1 MAPPT
6 HVFDPLPCPRPDGG
20 EQHENGA
27 AISRLFREGGPGT
40 TVLLRPGKTYVLY
53 SQVDLSHPGTTLA
66 TEGYPEFSTGQQAIL
81 ETRGEKEAGAV
92 RLFQLPRTALK
103 RVHVRGCRGW
113 GPKAPTPEE
122 AEKWKKEGRLGWI
135 EGGGALIWAG
145 GPEAYEQTI
154 EGCRIEDPRGWTG
167 LHLVD
172 FAQRCRV
179 INNIVG
185 PCGQQAPGPWADG
198 LSIAGKD
205 SIVTGNTIFDATD
218 GAIVLFCAPGTLCA
232 DNTVIARTRNCLG
245 AINMVD
251 DFPFQRDY
259 TETRVISNVIRTEG
273 AYFRVAI
280 ACGQTSWSPWGPHH
294 VLNYKGHV
302 LHNTLGPG
310 QFGYGITLSGVKD
323 WTVLGN
329 VVAAGTRFA
338 GSTHAF
344 YPNIVNAPPSAF
356 VRNWLDRGRVQDCN
370 DLQPDFVDGE
380 LQWVIGIEPEVG
392 DKLEYEQGQVS
403 LDVRGHSRAG
413 EGGIALRGARWEV
426 SPRGAFVLR
435 QVEGPTDSFGMG
447 EYGRGKVLWSSGTP
461 FRQGDKQDD
470 HHHQQHPV
478 SEPQLDFHLDG
489 TLTLRTDCGTGQ
501 ILWDPVSYL
510 IPYLSHLPS
519 PPEHVPVPSDPQPP
533 EKWVPHARLVL
544 QNKQP
549 YLELRER
556 GGNVVYSTAYEYSN
570 QEAWNLRA
578 GQWIAIA
585 PKELRGV
592 LDPPSH
598 WDQPDGSGGAT
609 SEPTHPPPP
618 DYGSVG
624 PPPIPPRHGG
634 GGGHFSRFV
643 HDLGSSLQQR
653 ALGGGRPAVG
663 PPPIPPR
670 PDATSRAP
678 PASAPEA
685 GAVGTPHPTFLY
697 LSPET
702 CQVYLHS
709 SPNGPTRP
717 DPSSTHWCSAPPP
730 PEAGAK
736 DPWLTFQGDG
746 NVVMYSSAGVLFASG
761 TNGEREAKQLR
772 LKGFGEENGPA
783 IELVGAGGHIV
794 WSSR

>member
-6 HVFDPLPCPRPDGG
+6 HIFDPVPDPRPDGG

-27 AISRLFREGGPGT
+27 AISKLFRDGGPGT
-40 TVLLRPGKTYVLY
+40 IVLLRQAKTYVLY
-53 SQVDLSHPGTTLA
+53 SQIDLAHPGTTLA
-66 TEGYPEFSTGQQAIL
+66 TEGYPDFSTGQQAIL

-103 RVHVRGCRGW
+103 RVHIRGCRGW

-135 EGGGALIWAG
+135 EGGGAMVWAG

-154 EGCRIEDPRGWTG
+154 EGCRLEDPRGWTG
-167 LHLVD
+167 VHLVD
-172 FAQRCRV
+172 FAQRCRI

-205 SIVTGNTIFDATD
+205 SIITGNTIIDATD

-259 TETRVISNVIRTEG
+259 TETRVISNVLRTEG

-294 VLNYKGHV
+294 VINFNGQV
-302 LHNTLGPG
+302 LHNTIGPG
-310 QFGYGITLSGVKD
+310 QFGYGITLSGVKN
-323 WTVLGN
+323 WTALGN
-329 VVAAGTRFA
+329 VVAPGTRFA
-338 GSTHAF
+338 GSTHRF
-344 YPNIVNAPPSAF
+344 YPNIINAPPSAL
-356 VRNWLDRGRVQDCN
+356 VRNWLDRGRVLETN

-392 DKLEYEQGQVS
+392 DKLEYEQGQIS
-403 LDVRGHSRAG
+403 LDVRGNSRAG
-413 EGGIALRGARWEV
+413 EGGLALHGARWEV
-426 SPRGAFVLR
+426 SPSGAFVLR
-435 QVEGPTDSFGMG
+435 KVEGPTDSFGMG
-447 EYGRGKVLWSSGTP
+447 EYGRGKVIWSSGTP
-461 FRQGDKQDD
+461 LKGNSGS
-470 HHHQQHPV
+470 HHSV
-478 SEPQLDFHLDG
+478 NEPQLDFRLDG
-489 TLTLRTDCGTGQ
+489 TLTLRADGGNGPV
-501 ILWDPVSYL
+501 LWDPVSYL
-510 IPYLSHLPS
+510 IPYLSHLPA
-519 PPEHVPVPSDPQPP
+519 PPEHDPNPSEPQPP
-533 EKWVPHARLVL
+533 EKWTPHARLVL

-556 GGNVVYSTAYEYSN
+556 GGNIVFSTAYEYSN
-570 QEAWNLRA
+570 QDAWRLNA

-585 PKELRGV
+585 PKELRGT
-592 LDPPSH
+592 LDPPPH
-598 WDQPDGSGGAT
+598 HHLD
-609 SEPTHPPPP
+609 EHPPQSGTPP
-618 DYGSVG
+618 PEYGSVG
-624 PPPIPPRHGG
+624 PPPIPPRHGSS
-634 GGGHFSRFV
+634 GHFSRFV
-643 HDLGSSLQQR
+643 HDIGSSLQQH
-653 ALGGGRPAVG
+653 AFGSSNNQQSPASGG

-670 PDATSRAP
+670 PDGSAP
-678 PASAPEA
+678 PSTS
-685 GAVGTPHPTFLY
+685 TPHPTFLY

-702 CQVYLHS
+702 CQLFLHS
-709 SPNGPTRP
+709 SPNGPTKP
-717 DPSSTHWCSAPPP
+717 EPNSTHWCSAPAP
-730 PEAGAK
+730 PEANAK

-746 NVVMYSSAGVLFASG
+746 NVVMYSSAGVLFSSG
-761 TNGEREAKQLR
+761 TNGEREAKYLR
-772 LKGFGEENGPA
+772 LKGFGEENGPS
-783 IELVGAGGHIV
+783 IELVGANGHNV